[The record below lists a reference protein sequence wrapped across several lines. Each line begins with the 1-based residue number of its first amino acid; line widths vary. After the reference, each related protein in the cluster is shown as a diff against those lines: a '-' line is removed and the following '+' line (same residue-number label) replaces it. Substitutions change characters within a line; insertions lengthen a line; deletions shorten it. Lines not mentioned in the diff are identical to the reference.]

1 MADLTITV
9 RLPEEKVRRLRQ
21 MASRD
26 RRTLTDVIEES
37 LDAAIEQDHADAI
50 SNLERLS
57 YVVGR
62 CASGGNDVT
71 KMDLGEI
78 MEELRRGDRVL

>member
-1 MADLTITV
+1 LANLTVTV

-21 MASRD
+21 MAVRD

-37 LDAAIEQDHADAI
+37 VDAALEKAHAGDL
-50 SNLERLS
+50 SNRERLS
-57 YVVGR
+57 YAIGR
-62 CASGGNDVT
+62 CSSGGNDVT

-78 MEELRRGDRVL
+78 MQDLRRGGIR